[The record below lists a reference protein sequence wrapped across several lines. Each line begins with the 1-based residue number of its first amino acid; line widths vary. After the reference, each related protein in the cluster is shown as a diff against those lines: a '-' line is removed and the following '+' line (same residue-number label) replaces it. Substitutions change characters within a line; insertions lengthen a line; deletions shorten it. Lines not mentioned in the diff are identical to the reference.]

1 MSYWDYEEPMWEP
14 SEADELFSEIKQK
27 LIDSAKSS
35 LKSDMEYLKNRNEYL
50 EKRNKELEDKARTD
64 KEYTECEC
72 RRWII
77 EEINQTTLLGFMHLL
92 DEVLE
97 TVYENKNDLRNNKAR
112 MIEFLSRRM
121 IE

>member
-1 MSYWDYEEPMWEP
+1 MKSVCANCDLGLKR
-14 SEADELFSEIKQK
+14 SEC
-27 LIDSAKSS
+27 
-35 LKSDMEYLKNRNEYL
+35 
-50 EKRNKELEDKARTD
+50 TD

-77 EEINQTTLLGFMHLL
+77 KEINQTTLQGFMCLL

-97 TVYENKNDLRNNKAR
+97 IVYENKNDLRNNKAR
-112 MIEFLSRRM
+112 MIEFLSESI

>member
-1 MSYWDYEEPMWEP
+1 MKSVCANCDFGLKR
-14 SEADELFSEIKQK
+14 SECTD
-27 LIDSAKSS
+27 
-35 LKSDMEYLKNRNEYL
+35 NEYI
-50 EKRNKELEDKARTD
+50 
-64 KEYTECEC
+64 ECEC

-97 TVYENKNDLRNNKAR
+97 TVYEDKNDLRNNKAR
-112 MIEFLSRRM
+112 MIEFLSGGM

>member
-1 MSYWDYEEPMWEP
+1 MKSACANCDLGLKR
-14 SEADELFSEIKQK
+14 SEC
-27 LIDSAKSS
+27 
-35 LKSDMEYLKNRNEYL
+35 
-50 EKRNKELEDKARTD
+50 TD

-77 EEINQTTLLGFMHLL
+77 KEINQTTLLGFMCLL

-97 TVYENKNDLRNNKAR
+97 IVYENKNDLRNNKAR
-112 MIEFLSRRM
+112 MIEFLSRGM

>member
-1 MSYWDYEEPMWEP
+1 MRSVCVNCDLGLKR
-14 SEADELFSEIKQK
+14 SEC
-27 LIDSAKSS
+27 
-35 LKSDMEYLKNRNEYL
+35 
-50 EKRNKELEDKARTD
+50 TD

-77 EEINQTTLLGFMHLL
+77 KEINQTTLLGFMYLL

-112 MIEFLSRRM
+112 MIEFLSRGM

>member
-1 MSYWDYEEPMWEP
+1 MKSICSNCDLGLTR
-14 SEADELFSEIKQK
+14 SEC
-27 LIDSAKSS
+27 
-35 LKSDMEYLKNRNEYL
+35 
-50 EKRNKELEDKARTD
+50 TD

-72 RRWII
+72 RRWMI

-97 TVYENKNDLRNNKAR
+97 TVYENKNDLRNNKVR
-112 MIEFLSRRM
+112 MIEFLSRGM

>member
-1 MSYWDYEEPMWEP
+1 MKSVCANCDLGLKR
-14 SEADELFSEIKQK
+14 SEC
-27 LIDSAKSS
+27 
-35 LKSDMEYLKNRNEYL
+35 
-50 EKRNKELEDKARTD
+50 TD

-72 RRWII
+72 SRWII
-77 EEINQTTLLGFMHLL
+77 KEINQTTLLGFMYLL

-112 MIEFLSRRM
+112 MIEFLSKSI

>member
-1 MSYWDYEEPMWEP
+1 MKSVCANCDLGLKH
-14 SEADELFSEIKQK
+14 SEC
-27 LIDSAKSS
+27 
-35 LKSDMEYLKNRNEYL
+35 
-50 EKRNKELEDKARTD
+50 TD

>member
-1 MSYWDYEEPMWEP
+1 MKSVCANCDLGLKR
-14 SEADELFSEIKQK
+14 SECTD
-27 LIDSAKSS
+27 
-35 LKSDMEYLKNRNEYL
+35 NEYI
-50 EKRNKELEDKARTD
+50 
-64 KEYTECEC
+64 ECEC

-97 TVYENKNDLRNNKAR
+97 TVYEDKNDLRNNKAR
-112 MIEFLSRRM
+112 MIEFLSGGGM

>member
-1 MSYWDYEEPMWEP
+1 MKSICSNCDLGLKR
-14 SEADELFSEIKQK
+14 SEC
-27 LIDSAKSS
+27 
-35 LKSDMEYLKNRNEYL
+35 
-50 EKRNKELEDKARTD
+50 TD

-72 RRWII
+72 RRWMI

-97 TVYENKNDLRNNKAR
+97 TVYENKNYLRNNKVR
-112 MIEFLSRRM
+112 MIEFLSRGM